1 MWNLIFS
8 YSVSQVTQGDTL
20 YRPLL
25 VLQLNQLPSD
35 QRKDHKNQQQQ
46 HQQSAGCKRFRLFV
60 CFKLFVNHSSEG
72 AVTFSNRANAKTSE
86 RRARPEDAGRAVR
99 ASAALKP
106 ALPYRWVSCSGST
119 GSCVRENS
127 ILHRQNLTADLPP
140 TASTCFAFI
149 FVCFSFQPCVVFTP
163 HIHKVVNLA
172 SASEPR
178 MPKQFPHSADTLA
191 SN

>member
-1 MWNLIFS
+1 M
-8 YSVSQVTQGDTL
+8 
-20 YRPLL
+20 
-25 VLQLNQLPSD
+25 QLNQLPSD
-35 QRKDHKNQQQQ
+35 QRKDHTNQQQQ
-46 HQQSAGCKRFRLFV
+46 RT
-60 CFKLFVNHSSEG
+60 HSLQVANASDYLYVSSCSSIIPQKG

-106 ALPYRWVSCSGST
+106 ALPYRCRKRSGST

-140 TASTCFAFI
+140 TASTRLAFI

-163 HIHKVVNLA
+163 DIHKVVNLA
-172 SASEPR
+172 SACAAR